1 MLFFDR
7 MMKETHDTA
16 RKHSATMYLHKDFR
30 GYFVSE
36 HSWPDWLF
44 KANPDGTGE
53 LSDLGKQ
60 IRGARWCSICGKTLR
75 GGIDTFGSHTTPMCQ
90 ECDSE
95 LQQG

>member
-1 MLFFDR
+1 MLFFER
-7 MMKETHDTA
+7 MMKVTHDTA
-16 RKHSATMYLHKDFR
+16 KKHSTTMYLHQDSR

-60 IRGARWCSICGKTLR
+60 KHGARWCSICGKALY
-75 GGIDTFGSHTTPMCQ
+75 GGLDIFGSQTTPMCK
-90 ECDSE
+90 ECDAIFS
-95 LQQG
+95 QG